1 MLTTMKQRSSL
12 ARTVMILFAIVLAMT
27 MRAEDA
33 KIIVWLNNGTKTEV
47 LFDDMPEFVYQ
58 DGNVSLKSSTTE
70 LVWPLAQLQKF
81 TFKAAD
87 PVPTG
92 VKTVPTA
99 NKLDLAK
106 GGAVYDMNGRL
117 VKKHVKSL
125 SELPAGT
132 YIVKNGNVTTKV
144 IRK

>member
-1 MLTTMKQRSSL
+1 M
-12 ARTVMILFAIVLAMT
+12 ARTVMMLFVAVLATT
-27 MRAEDA
+27 MWAEDA

-47 LFDDMPEFVYQ
+47 LFDNMPEFVYQ
-58 DGNVSLKSSTTE
+58 DGNVTLKSSSTE
-70 LVWPLAQLQKF
+70 LAWPLAQLKKF

-99 NKLDLAK
+99 NKLDLVK
-106 GGAVYDMNGRL
+106 GGAVYDLNGRL

-132 YIVKNGNVTTKV
+132 YIVKDGNVTTKV